1 MKKIIVILFFVFFIT
16 FIAKPQSD
24 DNPKCKPGTGLVYE
38 LISIATNVLQD
49 EDDSLFTE
57 NISPEAYLIND
68 KKSESIFNV
77 LADPLSKEK
86 FIEDEKMNI
95 GSVHMWTPDSED
107 NAYVVLQR
115 TNIDGTKTNWHSILF
130 KLNSNKK
137 WQIFSWH
144 KS

>member
-1 MKKIIVILFFVFFIT
+1 MKKIFVIPFVVFFIT

-38 LISIATNVLQD
+38 LISVVTTILQD
-49 EDDSLFTE
+49 EDYSRFKE
-57 NISPEAYLIND
+57 NISPEAYLIYDN
-68 KKSESIFNV
+68 KFESIFNV
-77 LADPLSKEK
+77 LGDSLKNDS
-86 FIEDEKMNI
+86 FIEDEEMHI
-95 GSVHMWTPDSED
+95 GLVQMWTPDSED

-137 WQIFSWH
+137 WQIISWH